1 MNRAETEPEH
11 PHLSL
16 VRAYFAA
23 IEEDAPLDNLA
34 AFFTPDVQQ
43 REFPN
48 RLVVQGAERGLE
60 QMLAG
65 RRRGREVVT
74 AERYE
79 ILDAIVQGDRVAVE
93 LRWTARLRV
102 PVGALKAGDAMEA
115 RCGVFFTIQGGHIA
129 RQHNYDCITPF

>member
-1 MNRAETEPEH
+1 MSSAEAEPEH
-11 PHLSL
+11 PHLRL
-16 VRAYFAA
+16 IRAYFAA
-23 IEEDAPLDNLA
+23 IEESAPLDNLA

-60 QMLAG
+60 QLLAG

-74 AERYE
+74 DERYE
-79 ILDAIVQGDRVAVE
+79 ILDAVVMGDRIAVE
-93 LRWTARLRV
+93 LRWTARMRI

-115 RCGVFFTIQGGHIA
+115 RCGVFFTIRDGHIA
-129 RQHNYDCITPF
+129 RQHNYDCFTPF